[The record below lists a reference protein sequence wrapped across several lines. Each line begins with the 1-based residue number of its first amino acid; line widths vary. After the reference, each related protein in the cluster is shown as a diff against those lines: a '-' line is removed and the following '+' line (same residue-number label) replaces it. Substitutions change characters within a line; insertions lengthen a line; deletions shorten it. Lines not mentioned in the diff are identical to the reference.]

1 MCQSKAIRLSQ
12 NFIFYSIPIRWHFN
26 KYLTCSQ
33 DNQKVSSL
41 LYKFILQMVRHW
53 LWDFRERASKCVFIT
68 NWNEETKFSSLWCKE
83 MCKWWYWMEDCN
95 ITRASPAST
104 DTSSDTTVWHDTI
117 LHTLT
122 NLWGPPQPAQG
133 RRHNTSTHQTC
144 KFYWTD
150 RYRCSHSNLQIES
163 NSQHYIRVWDL
174 SADEEF
180 LWLVWCLDLSGFGV
194 PALST
199 RQIGEGRAQTR
210 STR

>member
-1 MCQSKAIRLSQ
+1 
-12 NFIFYSIPIRWHFN
+12 
-26 KYLTCSQ
+26 
-33 DNQKVSSL
+33 
-41 LYKFILQMVRHW
+41 MVRHW
-53 LWDFRERASKCVFIT
+53 LGDFREIASKCVFIT
-68 NWNEETKFSSLWCKE
+68 NWNEETKFSSLQCKE

-122 NLWGPPQPAQG
+122 NLWGPPQLAQG

-150 RYRCSHSNLQIES
+150 RYRCSHSNLQIEL
-163 NSQHYIRVWDL
+163 NFQHWIRGVWDL
-174 SADEEF
+174 SAEEEF

-199 RQIGEGRAQTR
+199 RQIGEGRPGPPDRASHQNIIWQLGILEDFFTNCNG
-210 STR
+210 SFHSPSSQQSEISKLNK